1 MARQR
6 LWWVGPPM
14 FVGLVILIGLDSIQ
28 WVFLARVQ
36 WVAWFALV
44 ILPALAHT
52 LGRELLIGAY
62 DLENS
67 RAGFHVG
74 LLLVLV
80 GTSIVDTAYITQKYG
95 QERLREVLGHVFL
108 PSWGWV
114 LLGFVMIALNMG
126 VALVATDPKIRMRIL
141 YGLISGFLVG
151 VGAWLLL
158 DFLRDSSPK
167 GRPKMA
173 DGRTSCRLSQ
183 M

>member
-1 MARQR
+1 MARRR

-14 FVGLVILIGLDSIQ
+14 FVGLVILISLDSIQ

-62 DLENS
+62 DLDNS

-74 LLLVLV
+74 FLLVLV

-95 QERLREVLGHVFL
+95 QERLREALGHVFL
-108 PSWGWV
+108 PSWGWI

-126 VALVATDPKIRMRIL
+126 AALVATDPKRRTRIL

-158 DFLRDSSPK
+158 DFVVSRRIPFLLRE
-167 GRPKMA
+167 A
-173 DGRTSCRLSQ
+173 DTISGCVATL
-183 M
+183 